1 MQLGDLMNMANPLAP
16 ESSHQDF
23 WYIDIHPLQIY
34 GNTLGLTYIPI
45 VSRGQIPIVDG
56 SIFHV

>member
-16 ESSHQDF
+16 DSSHQDC
-23 WYIDIHPLQIY
+23 WYIDIHPLQNY
-34 GNTLGLTYIPI
+34 GNTWGSTFIPK

-56 SIFHV
+56 STFHV